1 MATVVTSA
9 DERVFRIQ
17 KFLGLNEN
25 PDGDT
30 KLRMGEA
37 SVMRNFKITR
47 DSNLQRRPGLRMIM
61 GLLDGYTVK
70 TDPPRDQKVVRI
82 DRGACSTLTFWS
94 AITDPNETA
103 GALDVAGT
111 SKTMTYE
118 DVSEIPT
125 DTAGALT
132 ETWYYKD
139 GANDI
144 YRLNECIRDGDEYIW
159 GMQCV
164 TVVSTSANTPVR
176 GLWAGSIKG
185 TEHVIGAADGHLWR
199 LYKEGVGWARVDLG
213 DLDTPGTVFFFGYS
227 EILYILNGSQFLQFD
242 GTAMGPVEGYR
253 PIVSVSV
260 VPTGG
265 GTVYEQ
271 VNKLNGKRRCWASPD
286 GTAKTFQLPETGI
299 SSVDWVKT
307 RTDGETVAASTYA
320 VDLEKGTVTFDA
332 APAQGINTLE
342 IAWTHPKS
350 GYSEAVKMRYA
361 ETYNGANDNRVF
373 FYGDGT
379 NRAFYTGLDYNGKAR
394 ADYWPDMNV
403 LSVGEANTPVTAL
416 IRHYSRLIVFKSNA
430 TYSVQYGVTS
440 LADDTTVATFYA
452 TPVNRSIGNAA
463 MGQAQIVL
471 NYPRTL
477 FGRDLYEWRNSSSY
491 TSNLTIDERQAQR
504 ISDRIMGTLSDFDIE
519 KCTCWD
525 DNDNQEYYILS
536 SDGRALVHNYA
547 ADAWYL
553 YTDFDATCLV
563 SFHGQLYAGDSQGRV
578 NSVSYENRTDN
589 GTKISSYWESGS
601 EAFGQDYMRKY
612 SAMLWVGIKPEPHG
626 EVYVTV
632 QTDRKSVHTQKI
644 VSSSLAVFSSADFRR
659 WSFRTNRKPRM
670 DRLKIK
676 AKKFVFYK
684 LIFRTEAINTTVT
697 ILSADMRV
705 RSTGYAR

>member
-1 MATVVTSA
+1 MAKVMTSA
-9 DERVFRIQ
+9 EEKVFRIQ

-30 KLRMGEA
+30 KLKMGEA

-47 DSNLQRRPGLRMIM
+47 DSNLQRRPGLSMVM
-61 GLLDGYTVK
+61 GLLNSYTVEIK
-70 TDPPRDQKVVRI
+70 GIRQTKAVRI
-82 DRGACSTLTFWS
+82 DHGTCSTLTFWS
-94 AITDPNETA
+94 GITDPNETA
-103 GALDVAGT
+103 GILDVTGT
-111 SKTMTYE
+111 SKTMTYD
-118 DVSEIPT
+118 DVKAIPRNN
-125 DTAGALT
+125 GGELKKN
-132 ETWYYKD
+132 WYYKD

-144 YRLNECIRDGDEYIW
+144 YLLDDCLTFGDEYVWSMRYIN
-159 GMQCV
+159 
-164 TVVSTSANTPVR
+164 VVSTSTNKPVR
-176 GLWAGSIKG
+176 GLWAGNIKG
-185 TEHVIGAADGHLWR
+185 TEYVIGAADGHLWQ
-199 LYKEGVGWARVDLG
+199 LYKEGVGWQRVDLG
-213 DLDTPGTVFFFGYS
+213 GFNTPGTVFFFGYS

-242 GTAMGPVEGYR
+242 GTTMKSVEGYR

-260 VPTGG
+260 VPAGG
-265 GTVYEQ
+265 GTTYEQ
-271 VNKLNGKRRCWASPD
+271 VNKLNGLRRCWFSPD
-286 GTAKTFQLPETGI
+286 GTAKVFQLPETGI

-307 RTDGETVAASTYA
+307 RADDATVAASTYT
-320 VDLEKGTVTFDA
+320 VDLEKGTVTFTT
-332 APAQGINTLE
+332 APEKGINTIE

-350 GYSEAVKMRYA
+350 GHAEAVKMRFA
-361 ETYNGANDNRVF
+361 ETYNGANDNRIF

-379 NRAFYTGLDYNGKAR
+379 NRAFYTGLDYDGNAR

-403 LSVGEANTPVTAL
+403 LKVGEANTPVTAL

-430 TYSVQYGVTS
+430 TYSVQYGMTS

-452 TPVNRSIGNAA
+452 TPINRAIGNAA

-477 FGRDLYEWRNSSSY
+477 FGHDLYEWRNSSSY

-504 ISDRIMGTLSDFDIE
+504 ISDRIMGTLADFDIE
-519 KCTCWD
+519 GCTCWD

-536 SDGRALVHNYA
+536 GDGRALVHNYA

-553 YTDFDATCLV
+553 YTDFDASCLV
-563 SFHGQLYAGDSQGRV
+563 SFRGQLYAGDSQGRV

-589 GTKISSYWESGS
+589 GTKISSYWESGA

-632 QTDRKSVHTQKI
+632 QTDRKSTHTQKV
-644 VSSSLAVFSSADFRR
+644 VSSSLAVFDPADFRR
-659 WSFRTNRKPRM
+659 WSFSTNRKPRM
-670 DRLKIK
+670 NRLKIK

-684 LIFRTEAINTTVT
+684 LVFYTESINTTVT

-705 RSTGYAR
+705 RFTGYAK

>member
-30 KLRMGEA
+30 KLKMGEA
-37 SVMRNFKITR
+37 SVMRNFKVTR
-47 DSNLQRRPGLRMIM
+47 DSNLQRRPGLGMVM
-61 GLLDGYTVK
+61 GLLNSYTVEIK
-70 TDPPRDQKVVRI
+70 GIRLTKAVRI
-82 DRGACSTLTFWS
+82 DHGTCSTLTFWS

-103 GALDVAGT
+103 GILDVTGT
-111 SKTMTYE
+111 SKTMTYD
-118 DVSEIPT
+118 DVEAIPRNNGDELSEN
-125 DTAGALT
+125 
-132 ETWYYKD
+132 WYYKD
-139 GANDI
+139 GNNDI
-144 YRLNECIRDGDEYIW
+144 YLLDRCLTFGDEYVWSMRYIN
-159 GMQCV
+159 
-164 TVVSTSANTPVR
+164 VVSTSTNKPVR
-176 GLWAGSIKG
+176 CLWAGNIKG
-185 TEHVIGAADGHLWR
+185 TEYVIGAADGHLWQ
-199 LYKEGVGWARVDLG
+199 LYKEGVGWSRVDLG
-213 DLDTPGTVFFFGYS
+213 GFNTPGEVFMFGYS
-227 EILYILNGSQFLQFD
+227 ELLYILNGSQFRQFD
-242 GTAMGPVEGYR
+242 GTTFKEVEGYR

-265 GTVYEQ
+265 GTTYEQ
-271 VNKLNGKRRCWASPD
+271 VNKLNGKRRCWVSPD
-286 GTAKTFQLPETGI
+286 GTATVFQLPEKGI

-307 RTDGETVAASTYA
+307 RADDATMDKSKYT
-320 VDLEKGTVTFDA
+320 VDLEKGTVTFST

-350 GYSEAVKMRYA
+350 GHSEAVKMRYA

-536 SDGRALVHNYA
+536 GDGRALVHNYA

-632 QTDRKSVHTQKI
+632 QTDRKSVHTQKA
-644 VSSSLAVFSSADFRR
+644 VSSSLAVFDPADFRR
-659 WSFRTNRKPRM
+659 WSFSTNRKPRM
-670 DRLKIK
+670 NRLKIK

-684 LIFRTEAINTTVT
+684 LVFYTESINTTVT

-705 RSTGYAR
+705 RFTGYAK

>member
-1 MATVVTSA
+1 MAKVVTSA

-30 KLRMGEA
+30 KLKMGEA

-47 DSNLQRRPGLRMIM
+47 DSNLQRRPGLEMVV
-61 GLLDGYTVK
+61 GLLRGYETEIA
-70 TDPPRDQKVVRI
+70 PPSAAKVVRT
-82 DRGACSTLTFWS
+82 DHGTCSTLTFWT
-94 AITDPNETA
+94 ALTDVDRNA
-103 GALDVAGT
+103 GLLSVTG
-111 SKTMTYE
+111 SSNTMTYA
-118 DVSEIPT
+118 DVVQIGHKDDGSLSEQ
-125 DTAGALT
+125 
-132 ETWYYKD
+132 WYYKD
-139 GANDI
+139 SESDV
-144 YRLNECIRDGDEYIW
+144 YKLTDCTQVGDDYVW
-159 GMQCV
+159 TMQLV
-164 TVVSTSANTPVR
+164 TVVNASTNKPVR
-176 GLWAGSIKG
+176 GLWAGNIRGK
-185 TEHVIGAADGHLWR
+185 EYLMGAADGILWR
-199 LYKEGVGWARVDLG
+199 LYKEGIGCDRVSCG
-213 DLDTPGTVFFFGYS
+213 TLDTTGKVFMFGYS
-227 EILYILNGSQFLQFD
+227 EILYILNGSQFKQFD
-242 GTAMGPVEGYR
+242 GESLKDVEGYR

-260 VPTGG
+260 VPAGG
-265 GTVYEQ
+265 GTTYEQ
-271 VNKLNGKRRCWASPD
+271 VNKLNGLRRCWVSPD
-286 GTAKTFQLPETGI
+286 GTATVFHLPETGI

-307 RTDGETVAASTYA
+307 RTDDATMDTSKYT
-320 VDLEKGTVTFDA
+320 VDLEKGTVTFKT
-332 APAQGINTLE
+332 APTQGVNTLE

-350 GYSEAVKMRYA
+350 GRSEAVKMRFA

-477 FGRDLYEWRNSSSY
+477 FGHDLYEWRNSSSY

-504 ISDRIMGTLSDFDIE
+504 ISDRIMGTLADFDTE
-519 KCTCWD
+519 HCTCWD

-536 SDGRALVHNYA
+536 GDGRALVHNYA

-563 SFHGQLYAGDSQGRV
+563 SFKGQLYAGDSQGRV

-589 GTKISSYWESGS
+589 GTKIESYWESGS

-626 EVYVTV
+626 EVFVTV

-644 VSSSLAVFSSADFRR
+644 VSSSLAVFDPADFRR
-659 WSFRTNRKPRM
+659 WSFNTNRKPHM
-670 DRLKIK
+670 NRLKIK

-684 LIFRTEAINTTVT
+684 LIFYTESINTTVT

-705 RSTGYAR
+705 RFTGYAK